1 MTMPVDELLQQALSA
16 VESASSLQ
24 QLEEVKV
31 RYLGRRGS
39 LTAVLRR
46 LGQLPGEERR
56 ATGQAANVARQ
67 RIEESLAARQ
77 AALQEQQRLVE
88 QTRRRLD
95 VTLPGRYPRPGLL
108 HPLTRVGREICDI
121 FIGLGFEVASGPELE
136 TEYYNF
142 QALNFPE
149 HHPVMDE
156 HDSFYVGEGR
166 VLRTETSA
174 VQIRTMEQRRPPVRI
189 VAPGRCYR
197 RDTVDARHSHTFQ
210 QVEGLYVD
218 RGVRFSDLK
227 GTLALF
233 AQRMFGPKV
242 QVRFRPDYFP
252 FTEPSADMSVTCM
265 GCDGA
270 GCRICSYTGWLEL
283 LGCGMVHPN
292 VLHNVGYDPEEFTGF
307 AFGMGVERIAMRRL
321 GIPDIRI
328 FYQNDLRILRQ
339 L

>member
-1 MTMPVDELLQQALSA
+1 MATSVEEILRNALSD

-24 QLEEVKV
+24 ELEQVRV

-39 LTAVLRR
+39 LTAVLRS
-46 LGQLPGEERR
+46 LAQLPERERR
-56 ATGQAANVARQ
+56 ERGQAANQARQ
-67 RIEESLAARQ
+67 RIEEQLTARRE
-77 AALQEQQRLVE
+77 ALQEEQRRAE
-88 QTRRRLD
+88 QAVRRLD
-95 VTLPGRYPRPGLL
+95 VTLPGRYPLSGLL
-108 HPLTRVGREICDI
+108 HPLSRATREICEI
-121 FIGLGFEVASGPELE
+121 FIGMGFEVVSGPELE

-142 QALNFPE
+142 TALNFPE

-156 HDSFYVGEGR
+156 HDSFYIAEGR

-174 VQIRTMEQRRPPVRI
+174 VQIRTMEKREPPVRV

-197 RDTVDARHSHTFQ
+197 RDPVDATHCHTFQ

-233 AQRMFGPKV
+233 ARKMFGERV

-252 FTEPSADMSVTCM
+252 FTEPSADMSVTCF
-265 GCDGA
+265 GCEGA
-270 GCRICSYTGWLEL
+270 GCRICSESGWLEL

-292 VLHNVGYDPEEFTGF
+292 VLRNVGYDPEEVTGF
-307 AFGMGVERIAMRRL
+307 AFGMGVERIAMRRW

-328 FYQNDLRILRQ
+328 FYQNDLRVLRQ